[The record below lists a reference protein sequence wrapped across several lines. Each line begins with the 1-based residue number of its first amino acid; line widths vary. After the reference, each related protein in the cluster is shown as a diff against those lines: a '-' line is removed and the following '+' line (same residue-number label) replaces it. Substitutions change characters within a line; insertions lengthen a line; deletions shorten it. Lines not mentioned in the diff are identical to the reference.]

1 MPRQFT
7 FSLQGLLRAYLGS
20 LLVLV
25 LVTAGLSLAWAL
37 VWQQS
42 SQASLRLNGLLVEAQ
57 AVRGDLYRQM
67 KEITRL
73 GEAPSRD
80 AYWRRLYRIDEH
92 FYLMRQYADT
102 DATLEAIGRM
112 EEAYELIGVVLNRL
126 AYTAN
131 QAPDER
137 RIDELLNPAYDR
149 WMTGDFEMAYDDLNE
164 LVADRRQT
172 LQARLDRWLALAP
185 WVSAVPLILA
195 GLMVWRVSRRFRRGF
210 TQPLESLV
218 QGTDALGQGQL
229 DYRVPEQGVAEIR
242 YLARTLNR
250 MARELEA
257 SRRELV
263 ERERQAALGALV
275 PVIAHNIRNPLAG
288 IRANAQLLD
297 AEATSAEVLETGA
310 DIMEATD
317 RLERWLAAL
326 LAYLHPLRLDP
337 AAQSLDAVL
346 EAAVAALG
354 PRPDTQGVTIRR
366 QGEDVRLNLDGA
378 LLEQALHGLMSN
390 ALEASPA
397 GGRVD
402 ITLASDERVVQVHI
416 DDQGPGMRI
425 EPDPDAR
432 GPLPTTKK
440 RGTGLGI
447 PFAYKVVQAHGG
459 QLRFED
465 RDGGGTRV
473 TMILPRSGEASA

>member
-1 MPRQFT
+1 
-7 FSLQGLLRAYLGS
+7 
-20 LLVLV
+20 
-25 LVTAGLSLAWAL
+25 
-37 VWQQS
+37 
-42 SQASLRLNGLLVEAQ
+42 
-57 AVRGDLYRQM
+57 
-67 KEITRL
+67 
-73 GEAPSRD
+73 
-80 AYWRRLYRIDEH
+80 
-92 FYLMRQYADT
+92 
-102 DATLEAIGRM
+102 M

-229 DYRVPEQGVAEIR
+229 DHRVPEQGVAEIR

-402 ITLASDERVVQVHI
+402 ITLASDERVVRVHI
-416 DDQGPGMRI
+416 DD
-425 EPDPDAR
+425 
-432 GPLPTTKK
+432 
-440 RGTGLGI
+440 
-447 PFAYKVVQAHGG
+447 
-459 QLRFED
+459 
-465 RDGGGTRV
+465 
-473 TMILPRSGEASA
+473 